1 MNKTYAHERL
11 DEVAQRVV
19 KGDYFKI
26 LFGKFTDGTL
36 NPANTKPE
44 NGIERFDELIDSV
57 FSHKPHV
64 IIIELY
70 KPTEKSYSKVS
81 PLKYRIEL
89 NSEKTKK
96 QDTNLAGVGVDETLQ
111 MFGGLGGIVQQN
123 QMLAGYKTKL
133 DAYEEKINDLKEEKR
148 KLEKYKDKY
157 EDLREDKRKL
167 EFDIAVMQQKQRE
180 LKEYY
185 ENERKSSDRLLGI
198 GGTIAANIMGL
209 DKDTLMGYLGNI
221 EPKAIGEGKEDAAAA
236 ATSPDD
242 VEFKPTYEG
251 KKAEANAFAEEITKW
266 MHGIIE
272 TNDDDNALMLLRSVY
287 NVFEYMAKSM
297 DNINTLNELI
307 LNNDARKDYDNG
319 KSE

>member
-1 MNKTYAHERL
+1 MKTYAHERL
-11 DEVAQRVV
+11 DEVAQRVK

-26 LFGKFTDGTL
+26 LFGKFTDGAL
-36 NPANTKPE
+36 NTANTKPE
-44 NGIERFDELIDSV
+44 SGIERFDELIDSV

-89 NSEKTKK
+89 NGAKEKK
-96 QDTNLAGVGVDETLQ
+96 QDANLSGVGVDETLQ

-133 DAYEEKINDLKEEKR
+133 DAYEEKINDLKEDKR

-167 EFDIAVMQQKQRE
+167 EFDIAVMQQKQSE

-185 ENERKSSDRLLGI
+185 EKERKSSDRLLGI

-209 DKDTLMGYLGNI
+209 DKNTLMGYLGDM
-221 EPKAIGEGKEDAAAA
+221 EPKSIGQGEKEIAGTGSDNDVNFQ
-236 ATSPDD
+236 PDY
-242 VEFKPTYEG
+242 TG
-251 KKAEANAFAEEITKW
+251 KKADANVYADEIYKW
-266 MHGIIE
+266 MQSMI
-272 TNDDDNALMLLRSVY
+272 TSNDEDNALMIMESVY
-287 NVFEYMAKSM
+287 NVFEYMAKSL

-307 LNNDARKDYDNG
+307 NNNDTRQDNYNDQN
-319 KSE
+319 E